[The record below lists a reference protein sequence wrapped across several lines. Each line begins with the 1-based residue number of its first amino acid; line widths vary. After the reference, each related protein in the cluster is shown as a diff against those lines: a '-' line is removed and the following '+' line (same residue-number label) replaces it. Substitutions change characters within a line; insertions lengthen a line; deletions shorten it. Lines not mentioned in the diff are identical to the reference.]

1 MEKIWF
7 GTAYYREYLPEERL
21 EKDIAMMKAAGINY
35 VRIAESTW
43 STYEPQEGEFDFSSV
58 ITVLDRMHANDISV
72 IIGTPTYAVP
82 AWLAK
87 RYPEVLA
94 TTPQGQ
100 NKYGPR
106 QKMDIASPVYRY
118 YAERII
124 RQLLEAT
131 AAHPAVIGFQVDNE
145 TKYYETSGHHIQV
158 AFVKSLRKKF
168 NDDLA
173 SLNRAF
179 GLDYWSNRVDAW
191 EDFPSVEGTI
201 NASLGAEFKAF
212 QRQLVIDFLSWQVEL
227 VKQYRSASQFI
238 THNFDFDWRNWS
250 FGLRAEVDHFATS
263 RLLDV
268 TGVDV
273 YHPGQSRLT
282 GAEIA
287 FTGDIARTTKDQNYF
302 VLETQAQA
310 FKDWTPYP
318 GQLRLQAFSHIAN
331 GALMVGYWHWHSI
344 HNSWET
350 YWKGLLSH
358 DLLPNPVYDEACGIG
373 NSLERLSPVLAGLTK
388 SNRVA
393 MLVSNRCLTAVDW
406 HPWRGHQFGGDKAHQ
421 YNDLFRSW
429 YDALYR
435 LNIELDILDADD
447 PRALRY
453 DVLIVPL
460 LYAASDEL
468 LIRLNTFVERGGHII
483 YSFKSGFAD
492 ENLQVRTALQPGIIG
507 EACGVSY
514 QLFVE
519 PDDVRL
525 SQETFRLEGD
535 VGCVTDWMELL
546 QPTSAETEVLA
557 RYEHPY
563 WGKYAAITRNTYGEG
578 SATYI
583 GCNLSSEGMEH
594 IFSGLLATPALTP
607 LRSDYAFPLIVRK
620 AKTKTQQTVIF
631 LLNYSS
637 TPQQAKNP
645 LLRATS
651 LLNNHAVELGETLD
665 IAGWDLCILCGE
677 EAL

>member
-168 NDDLA
+168 NDDLV

-373 NSLERLSPVLAGLTK
+373 NSLERLSP
-388 SNRVA
+388 
-393 MLVSNRCLTAVDW
+393 
-406 HPWRGHQFGGDKAHQ
+406 
-421 YNDLFRSW
+421 Y
-429 YDALYR
+429 
-435 LNIELDILDADD
+435 
-447 PRALRY
+447 
-453 DVLIVPL
+453 
-460 LYAASDEL
+460 
-468 LIRLNTFVERGGHII
+468 
-483 YSFKSGFAD
+483 
-492 ENLQVRTALQPGIIG
+492 
-507 EACGVSY
+507 
-514 QLFVE
+514 
-519 PDDVRL
+519 
-525 SQETFRLEGD
+525 
-535 VGCVTDWMELL
+535 
-546 QPTSAETEVLA
+546 
-557 RYEHPY
+557 
-563 WGKYAAITRNTYGEG
+563 
-578 SATYI
+578 
-583 GCNLSSEGMEH
+583 
-594 IFSGLLATPALTP
+594 
-607 LRSDYAFPLIVRK
+607 
-620 AKTKTQQTVIF
+620 
-631 LLNYSS
+631 
-637 TPQQAKNP
+637 
-645 LLRATS
+645 
-651 LLNNHAVELGETLD
+651 
-665 IAGWDLCILCGE
+665 
-677 EAL
+677 